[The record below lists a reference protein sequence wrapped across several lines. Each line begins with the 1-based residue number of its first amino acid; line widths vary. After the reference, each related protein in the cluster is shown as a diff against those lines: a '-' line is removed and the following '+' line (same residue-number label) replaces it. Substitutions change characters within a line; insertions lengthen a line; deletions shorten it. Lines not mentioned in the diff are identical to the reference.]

1 MATPRPFF
9 VMIGA
14 LKLEESVMRPA
25 LLALSL
31 PLLFGLSAAPPATPV
46 TVALANYRFDPPT
59 IRLRH
64 GQPYVLHLV
73 NRSDRKHNFV
83 APEFLIAAGAG
94 RRAVEVSDGAVADVA
109 IIAPAAGVYTV
120 KCTHF
125 THAWR
130 GMKGSIVVE

>member
-1 MATPRPFF
+1 MRTLSLAAAVLMTLPLCLAAASPATT
-9 VMIGA
+9 VTI
-14 LKLEESVMRPA
+14 
-25 LLALSL
+25 ALS
-31 PLLFGLSAAPPATPV
+31 
-46 TVALANYRFDPPT
+46 NYRFDPAT

-94 RRAVEVSDGAVADVA
+94 RRAVEVPDGAIANVA
-109 IIAPAAGVYTV
+109 IIAPAAGTYKV

-125 THAWR
+125 THALR
-130 GMKGSIVVE
+130 GMKGSIVIE